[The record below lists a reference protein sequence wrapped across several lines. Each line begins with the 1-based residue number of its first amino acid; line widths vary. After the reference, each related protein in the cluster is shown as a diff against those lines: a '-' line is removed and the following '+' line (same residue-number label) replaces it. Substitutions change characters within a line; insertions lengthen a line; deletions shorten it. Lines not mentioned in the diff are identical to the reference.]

1 MIPGVPPGHKRL
13 RGVQKNVTPVAKG
26 TCNDYG
32 WRETFFPGEV
42 MTVHQCPTCGKHL
55 DGNVRFCPE
64 DGTPLTETAAASGL
78 RTPHTSSATQRA
90 LLTLPTVIGNRYK
103 LIEARGG
110 GGMAKVYRAT
120 DQTLEREVAV
130 KLINP
135 ELRLDPEF
143 DARFQREA
151 RIASQLADP
160 HIVVVHDFG
169 IDPTHG
175 PFLVMEFLQGLSL
188 RERLQSQGPLPFKA
202 GLQMCGQLF
211 LALIHAHGKGIVHR
225 DIKPDNLFLL
235 NQSGVRMHMRV
246 LDFGIARILRHV
258 EANQGQTLTHPGAV
272 MGTPRYMSP
281 EQLAGQP
288 VDARSDIYSAALV
301 IFEALTGQ
309 LPYTSGKQLSD
320 LCPDV
325 PESFQELISQCLK
338 PNPDE
343 RPANAIEVYLRI
355 QELGKASGI
364 LMLPPGAMDKL
375 LAKRLADASTVT
387 YVAPTAKSWPRRHLL
402 LLVAVAAGLLFAL
415 VAISIL
421 LYVLLGSSS
430 DNIGAIPA
438 HESLAGIEIGDDR
451 DTVMAKRGH
460 SADEEQPHGTRG
472 PLSPWLGDKAIKG
485 FGHLL
490 QLTDVANSDTNPGAI
505 DVLLWSNDQVYV
517 LLYENHVRAVVVHKR
532 HAGASG
538 RGVSVGDDVK
548 MAFEDRYRE
557 KPDIRTFEI
566 KPGDRNARLAAPF
579 RGDVFASPAIL
590 PSGLPEWGQVRR
602 YDALGIGFEIVK
614 NRITAITLY
623 PPKEH

>member
-1 MIPGVPPGHKRL
+1 
-13 RGVQKNVTPVAKG
+13 
-26 TCNDYG
+26 
-32 WRETFFPGEV
+32 
-42 MTVHQCPTCGKHL
+42 MTEHQCPTCGKHL

-90 LLTLPTVIGNRYK
+90 ILTLPTVIGNRYK
-103 LIEARGG
+103 LTEARGG

-120 DQTLEREVAV
+120 DLTLEREVAV

-211 LALIHAHGKGIVHR
+211 LALIHAHDKGIVHR

-246 LDFGIARILRHV
+246 LDFGIARILRHE

-325 PESFQELISQCLK
+325 PPSFQELITQCLR
-338 PNPDE
+338 PNPDD

-375 LAKRLADASTVT
+375 LAKRMADASTVT
-387 YVAPTAKSWPRRHLL
+387 YVTPAGAGWSRRRVLL
-402 LLVAVAAGLLFAL
+402 LGALGAGLLLAL
-415 VAISIL
+415 LAIAIL
-421 LYVLLGSSS
+421 LYVLLMAPS
-430 DNIGAIPA
+430 DKTGMIPA
-438 HESLAGIEIGDDR
+438 RESLAGIQIGDDR
-451 DTVMAKRGH
+451 DVLMAKRVH

-472 PLSPWLGDKAIKG
+472 PLTAWVGDKAIKG
-485 FGHLL
+485 LGRVL
-490 QLTDVANSDTNPGAI
+490 QPMDVAELDSDPGEF
-505 DVLLWSNDQVYV
+505 DVLHWSKDQVFV
-517 LLYENHVRAVVVHKR
+517 LLHENRVCAVVVHKSN
-532 HAGASG
+532 AGATG
-538 RGVSVGDDVK
+538 RGVIVGDSETKVGGV
-548 MAFEDRYRE
+548 YTG
-557 KPDIRTFEI
+557 KPEIRTFEI
-566 KPGDRNARLAAPF
+566 KTGDRNARLASPVA
-579 RGDVFASPAIL
+579 RDVFASPAVL
-590 PSGLPEWGQVRR
+590 PSGMPEWGLVRR

-614 NRITAITLY
+614 DKVKSITLY
-623 PPKEH
+623 PPKDQ